1 MIENKVY
8 KSRVDT
14 WLVIL
19 FMCVIGFLIW
29 QVIVT
34 NYEWI
39 SIVVTVLMTWLLV
52 DLLLH
57 TDYTIGEGVLKV
69 RCGMFIGWDIPID
82 KILKITPCRTM
93 LSSPA
98 LSLQRICIF
107 YNRFDDII
115 ISPKNSQEFVHELLR
130 QNPNIEV
137 KI

>member
-39 SIVVTVLMTWLLV
+39 IVVVTVLMTWLLV

-57 TDYTIGEGVLKV
+57 TDYTIGEGVLKGCTY
-69 RCGMFIGWDIPID
+69 RQDTED
-82 KILKITPCRTM
+82 N
-93 LSSPA
+93 A
-98 LSLQRICIF
+98 LS
-107 YNRFDDII
+107 YDA
-115 ISPKNSQEFVHELLR
+115 
-130 QNPNIEV
+130 
-137 KI
+137 

>member
-39 SIVVTVLMTWLLV
+39 IVVVTVLMTWLLV

-69 RCGMFIGWDIPID
+69 RCGMFIGWEIGRAS
-82 KILKITPCRTM
+82 CRE
-93 LSSPA
+93 
-98 LSLQRICIF
+98 R
-107 YNRFDDII
+107 
-115 ISPKNSQEFVHELLR
+115 V
-130 QNPNIEV
+130 
-137 KI
+137 